1 MTEWSHGYTTDIE
14 YTTGFYREL
23 APSTLQLALLLKGI
37 RPPSLSSFS
46 YCELGFG
53 QGLSLN
59 ILAAAHPNGDF
70 WGTDFNPSHAA
81 NARNL
86 ADSAGLSNL
95 HVFDQ
100 SFDQFLEADLPA
112 FDFICLHGIYSWIS
126 PENRQKIVQ
135 FIDRRLKFGGVVY
148 VSYNCLPGW
157 AAAIPMRQLLAE
169 HAARSSSPAVTR
181 VANALDFAD
190 ALKEA
195 GASYFTQNP
204 TVVSRLAGMKKMA
217 PSYIAHEYMNKS
229 WHPQY
234 FSEVAGEMAEAKLSF
249 AASASLTDHLDLVN
263 FSATGAAFL
272 ATISDPTLRETT
284 RDYLINQQFRRDIF
298 VKGPTRLTPREQAEC
313 LGTLRLSLVTPRA
326 NIPTKASLPIGEVT
340 FNAEQY
346 GPILDL
352 LAQGMRSVDSLTR
365 HLESHGVTRGQI
377 IQVLIVLVGLGH
389 VATAI
394 EPDAAAMNSTGN
406 LNRAIITRSRLG
418 HEEIF
423 LASPVIRSGVEVDRM
438 EQFFLAARGEGADPA
453 VYTWGILQSLGQRLL
468 KDGKPLEAA
477 EENLAE
483 LRIRVSLFEE
493 RLPRLQALGIA

>member
-14 YTTGFYREL
+14 YTPGFYREL
-23 APSTLQLALLLKGI
+23 APSTLQLALLLKGV

-126 PENRQKIVQ
+126 PENRKKIVQ

-148 VSYNCLPGW
+148 ISYNCLPGW
-157 AAAIPMRQLLAE
+157 AAAMPMRQLLAE
-169 HAARSSSPAVTR
+169 HTARSSRPAVTR
-181 VANALDFAD
+181 VANALDFAER
-190 ALKEA
+190 LKEVGA
-195 GASYFTQNP
+195 GYFTRNP
-204 TVVSRLAGMKKMA
+204 AVGERLAGLKKMPA
-217 PSYIAHEYMNKS
+217 SYIAHEYMNKS

-234 FSEVAGEMAEAKLSF
+234 FSEVAAEMAEAKLSF
-249 AASASLTDHLDLVN
+249 VSSAHLSDHLDMVN
-263 FSATGAAFL
+263 FSAAGAEFL
-272 ATISDPTLRETT
+272 ATIDDPTLRETT
-284 RDYLINQQFRRDIF
+284 RDYMVNQQFRRDIF

-313 LGTLRLSLVTPRA
+313 LGVLRFALVTPRA
-326 NIPTKASLPIGEVT
+326 SIPTKATFPVGEVE
-340 FNAEQY
+340 FKAVHY

-352 LAQGMRSVDSLTR
+352 LADGMRSMDSLIR
-365 HLESHGVTRGQI
+365 HLESRNITSRHI
-377 IQVLIVLVGLGH
+377 IQVLTILAGLGH

-394 EPDAAAMNSTGN
+394 EPDAAAMSGVGG
-406 LNRAIITRSRLG
+406 LNRAIVTRSRLG
-418 HEEIF
+418 HEGVF
-423 LASPVIRSGVEVDRM
+423 LASPVIRSGVMVDQM
-438 EQFFLAARGEGADPA
+438 EQFILAARGEGADPA
-453 VYTWGILQSLGQRLL
+453 VFTWGILQSLGQRLV
-468 KDGKPLEAA
+468 KDGKTLETA

-483 LRIRVSLFEE
+483 LRIRVSLFED
-493 RLPRLQALGIA
+493 RLPTLQALGIA